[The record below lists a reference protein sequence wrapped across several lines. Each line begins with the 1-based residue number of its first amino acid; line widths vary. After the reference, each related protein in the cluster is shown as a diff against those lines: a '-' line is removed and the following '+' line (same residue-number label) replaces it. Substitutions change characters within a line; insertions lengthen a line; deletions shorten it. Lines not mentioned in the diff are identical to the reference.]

1 MEFWTSGFFWG
12 ISSFLEL
19 RDVKRPLGAPLEI
32 PPPQYVRHYLVMSS
46 AKKTHCVPALLP
58 ATPHIAAFTP
68 SITLLNISSWHKGA
82 SIYDV
87 RKIFGFVD
95 PLPPLLTNRNQLMLF
110 LLSAFWGPTSSL
122 PVRTSYMEGPKPS
135 SLKLAELMIFLFLLA
150 SKTP

>member
-1 MEFWTSGFFWG
+1 MEFWTSGNFWG

-95 PLPPLLTNRNQLMLF
+95 PLPPPSHKQKSADVVPFVCFLGTHLL
-110 LLSAFWGPTSSL
+110 P
-122 PVRTSYMEGPKPS
+122 PS
-135 SLKLAELMIFLFLLA
+135 PDVIYGR
-150 SKTP
+150 P